1 MVDTVVGTLKD
12 KSRGFKKDFNKLC
25 SSSVDPSVAAGCAM
39 FAFNFDGDNDRDIS
53 AYFYQPSST
62 PAYSNTLYVKNELIA
77 LQKNTPT
84 SLIQTYYSCV
94 LAPWPALLA
103 AVGIG
108 SSTATVFLLV
118 GFAFYVF
125 VVIFLL
131 NRYFAGNIPSKKAM
145 VSLRS
150 QFNFFFVP

>member
-1 MVDTVVGTLKD
+1 MIT
-12 KSRGFKKDFNKLC
+12 
-25 SSSVDPSVAAGCAM
+25 
-39 FAFNFDGDNDRDIS
+39 
-53 AYFYQPSST
+53 
-62 PAYSNTLYVKNELIA
+62 

-108 SSTATVFLLV
+108 SSSAGAFVTV

-125 VVIFLL
+125 CTLL
-131 NRYFAGNIPSKKAM
+131 VLNKFFGANIPSKKAM
-145 VSLRS
+145 V
-150 QFNFFFVP
+150 